1 MTGDVPP
8 DMRADDV
15 PTEADARASL
25 RDHVVAKARAARAR
39 YADGSGAA
47 ATGTGGIGGIDRAAL
62 LRMLED
68 RAVVRYPLGIRFDAG
83 PLKTGEF
90 ACLEPLGDH
99 PSDGYCL
106 FIHPLFAPVDHLI
119 PALVAYYIP
128 SVNYGDVVSHV
139 EAEHFG
145 AALLGLDVDAYYTM
159 LCAAADSL
167 TR

>member
-1 MTGDVPP
+1 MTGDGSPCTQ
-8 DMRADDV
+8 ADDV

-25 RDHVVAKARAARAR
+25 RDHVVAKARAARAH
-39 YADGSGAA
+39 YADGSGTAA
-47 ATGTGGIGGIDRAAL
+47 GGIGRAAL

-68 RAVVRYPLGIRFDAG
+68 RTVVRYPLGIRFDAA
-83 PLKTGEF
+83 PLKKGEF

-139 EAEHFG
+139 EAELFG